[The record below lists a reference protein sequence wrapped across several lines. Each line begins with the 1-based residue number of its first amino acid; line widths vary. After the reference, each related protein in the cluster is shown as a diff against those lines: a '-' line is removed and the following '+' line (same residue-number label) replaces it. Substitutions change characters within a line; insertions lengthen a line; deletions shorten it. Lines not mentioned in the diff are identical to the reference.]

1 MADVRKPDESAEET
15 VKVVDRRRF
24 TAEGDVRP
32 DAPAAEVRETPPPP
46 QPTSAPRETRSGA
59 GQQAEKAYESRRPA
73 HESKMDFRTLA
84 LSLST
89 TAMYQLGLVAEP
101 GSPAPPPDLEAARQS
116 IDMLAALEEKTRN
129 NLTPEEKRLLEQ
141 ALYELRMAYV
151 SLAPK

>member
-24 TAEGDVRP
+24 TAEGAVRA

-46 QPTSAPRETRSGA
+46 QPPPPPRETRSGV

-73 HESKMDFRTLA
+73 HEPKMDFRTLV

-101 GSPAPPPDLEAARQS
+101 GSPPPPPDPEAARQS
-116 IDMLAALEEKTRN
+116 IDMLAVLEEKTRN
-129 NLTPEEKRLLEQ
+129 NLSAEEKRLLEQ
-141 ALYELRMAYV
+141 VLYELRMAYV
-151 SLAPK
+151 SLGSK